1 LLKEATKYIDIYEPI
16 NFNVKEYFISQ
27 NSEMKEGD
35 ANMNHKK
42 NTVIQ
47 NIVDHMP
54 TLTPKSRILGNYVIQ
69 HPQNV
74 VFMTTKELSEACL
87 VSEATVVRFVGQL
100 GYGTYGAFLQA
111 LRDMVNSGMTL
122 KDRVDLPGLKG
133 ANKDRL
139 GRLISEEMENMR
151 QLYQTIDR
159 HRLNA
164 FVEQLATA
172 PSVYVAG
179 ARLSY
184 TFAYYFGWSLSKI
197 RKGVNILKGSDSTI
211 FDRLNNAAAGAL
223 VVIVATSR
231 YPNELIRLAK
241 VVRRLNQTL
250 LVMADSPLCPLFPFA
265 HKTLVVASQSIPYI
279 GYIAAM
285 SSVISYLVLEL
296 STRQQK
302 DVCSHQEKVEQ
313 IYLEN
318 DILFNLPITSG
329 LKK

>member
-1 LLKEATKYIDIYEPI
+1 
-16 NFNVKEYFISQ
+16 
-27 NSEMKEGD
+27 
-35 ANMNHKK
+35 MNNEK

-47 NIVDHMP
+47 NIVDHMT
-54 TLTPKSRILGNYVIQ
+54 TLTPKGRILGNYVVQ

-74 VFMTTKELSEACL
+74 VFMTTKELSEACS
-87 VSEATVVRFVGQL
+87 VSEATVVRFVSQL

-111 LRDMVNSGMTL
+111 LRDMVNTGMTL
-122 KDRVDLPGLKG
+122 QDRVDLPGLKR

-159 HRLNA
+159 QTLSS
-164 FVEQLATA
+164 FVEELATA

-184 TFAYYFGWSLSKI
+184 TFAYYFGWSLSKV
-197 RKGVNILKGSDSTI
+197 RKGVNILNGSDSTV
-211 FDRLNNAAAGAL
+211 FDRLNNATAGAL

-241 VVRRLNQTL
+241 VVRRLDQTL
-250 LVMADSPLCPLFPFA
+250 LVIADSPLCPLFPFA
-265 HKTLVVASQSIPYI
+265 HKNLVVASQSIPYI

-296 STRQQK
+296 ATRQED
-302 DVCSHQEKVEQ
+302 DVYPHQEKLEQ

-318 DILFNLPITSG
+318 DILFNLPIASG
-329 LKK
+329 VKK